1 MQSKLTIQYNK
12 SRPMRE
18 FTYPTAERRGKS
30 ESFDPPGQ
38 PAETYEGT
46 TGVEV
51 DVRRIP

>member
-1 MQSKLTIQYNK
+1 
-12 SRPMRE
+12 MRE

-38 PAETYEGT
+38 PAEMYEGT